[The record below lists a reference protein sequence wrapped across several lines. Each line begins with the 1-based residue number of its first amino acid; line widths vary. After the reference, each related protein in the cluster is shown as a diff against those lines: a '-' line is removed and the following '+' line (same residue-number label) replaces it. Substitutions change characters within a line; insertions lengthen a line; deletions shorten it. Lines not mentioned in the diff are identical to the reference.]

1 MPACEARLAA
11 QVLCCCGSTLV
22 VSAVALAGT
31 SADDVG
37 SKSVLLSRMNVF
49 CVTSGA
55 SSVGMSSRGP
65 EGVTKESA
73 SGHASTRSEA
83 SAA

>member
-1 MPACEARLAA
+1 VPACEARLTA
-11 QVLCCCGSTLV
+11 QVRCG
-22 VSAVALAGT
+22 SAVASTGT
-31 SADDVG
+31 DVG

-55 SSVGMSSRGP
+55 SSAGMSSPGP
-65 EGVTKESA
+65 EGVTKETA

>member
-1 MPACEARLAA
+1 VPACEARLTA
-11 QVLCCCGSTLV
+11 QVRCGSAL
-22 VSAVALAGT
+22 VSAVAGT
-31 SADDVG
+31 SADVG

-49 CVTSGA
+49 CVRSGA

-65 EGVTKESA
+65 EGVSKETA

>member
-1 MPACEARLAA
+1 VPACEARLTA
-11 QVLCCCGSTLV
+11 QPCCGS
-22 VSAVALAGT
+22 ALA
-31 SADDVG
+31 SAAGAKAVVG

-49 CVTSGA
+49 RVTSGA
-55 SSVGMSSRGP
+55 SSTGISSRGP
-65 EGVTKESA
+65 DDVDVDVTA